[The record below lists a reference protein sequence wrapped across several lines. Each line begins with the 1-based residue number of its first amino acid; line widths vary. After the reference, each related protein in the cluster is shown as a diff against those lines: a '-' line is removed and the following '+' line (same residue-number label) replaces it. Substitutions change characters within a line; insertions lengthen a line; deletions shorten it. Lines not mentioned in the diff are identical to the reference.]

1 MKIRFSIKGNGFVMN
16 DLNNEMIKVKQTL
29 ASLLQIP
36 ESSFLI
42 YYHYSRGNSQL
53 FCYLEMYFEL
63 DISFWKSQKCL
74 SLLQT
79 HHVSLSVELSK
90 LIERDVF
97 IEVPSIS
104 FGKQNWQ
111 ILLVLC
117 FLVGILLISLM
128 LIAIQFSRK
137 KLRERE
143 ENRLLMS

>member
-1 MKIRFSIKGNGFVMN
+1 MKIRFSIRVNGFVIN

-29 ASLLQIP
+29 AALLQIP

-42 YYHYSRGNSQL
+42 YYHYFRGNSQL

-97 IEVPSIS
+97 IEVPGIS

-117 FLVGILLISLM
+117 FLVGILLISLV